1 MQSIKYYDYHY
12 EWKVLWKYHNTNEKN
27 QTKKNKFVIEYH
39 ICPRDELRYYF
50 IGLKLIQI
58 YGPHCIDEYVFLL
71 LC

>member
-39 ICPRDELRYYF
+39 ICPRDELRYNT
-50 IGLKLIQI
+50 
-58 YGPHCIDEYVFLL
+58 LL
-71 LC
+71 D